1 MRLRFLILPMAA
13 ALLGTAAG
21 AQSTP
26 TAYWV
31 CKLEVSVASRM
42 GTRLTLHGQGK
53 RRYIE
58 NNIYY
63 ASFQTRDDQGAWPAK
78 SAAYAQGF
86 KAAIVAAGHPVTSE
100 GGAPASPYAGQTRT
114 RSRRRVSSACC
125 APARRAATAFSGC
138 TKTASTSPGRLRP
151 CRCGLRA
158 LAKRA
163 SKA

>member
-100 GGAPASPYAGQTRT
+100 GGAPGEPLCRPNPDQE
-114 RSRRRVSSACC
+114 SAKSFE
-125 APARRAATAFSGC
+125 RLLR
-138 TKTASTSPGRLRP
+138 TSPQGGNGVQRVY
-151 CRCGLRA
+151 
-158 LAKRA
+158 
-163 SKA
+163 